1 MLSNNEGCVI
11 SRSKEAKR
19 MGGKMGEPY
28 FMAKKNTP
36 KAIYVT
42 ADHDYYKYVSDQV
55 MNVLKDFSPYVEIYS
70 IDEAFVD
77 LTGLK
82 NCTKK
87 LL

>member
-1 MLSNNEGCVI
+1 
-11 SRSKEAKR
+11 
-19 MGGKMGEPY
+19 MGVKW
-28 FMAKKNTP
+28 ANHILWQKKNTP
-36 KAIYVT
+36 KLFT
-42 ADHDYYKYVSDQV
+42 LRLDHDYYKYVSDQV

-87 LL
+87 ITINLQFY